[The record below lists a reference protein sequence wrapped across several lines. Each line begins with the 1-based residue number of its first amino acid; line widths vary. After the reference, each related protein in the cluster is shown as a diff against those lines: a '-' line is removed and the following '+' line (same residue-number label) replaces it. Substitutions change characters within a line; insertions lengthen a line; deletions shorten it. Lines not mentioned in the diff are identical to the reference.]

1 MLARSSLARPIPQG
15 AVERV
20 AERFAQPA
28 LADRD
33 EPVATAEI
41 GVDHQRVPL
50 DPRSLAED
58 LIDAF
63 GRHRGAVRP
72 RGVHRVEAIGDRQ
85 DARQQRD
92 RIALEPFRVPAAVV
106 AFMVVEH
113 TGQQVGD
120 RVEAG
125 QDAVADDRVL
135 LDVFELVIRER
146 PALGEDVIADADLAD
161 VVQQAGQ
168 VDVVL
173 LGLAQAE
180 LAPSSTAT
188 RATRSLWP

>member
-1 MLARSSLARPIPQG
+1 MTDISMLARSSRPVPFRRR
-15 AVERV
+15 AVERI

-41 GVDHQRVPL
+41 GVDHQGVPL

-63 GRHRGAVRP
+63 GRHRDAVRP

-85 DARQQRD
+85 DARQEGD
-92 RIALEPFRVPAAVV
+92 RIALEPFRVTAAVI

-113 TGQQVGD
+113 TGQQLGD
-120 RVEAG
+120 RVEVG

-135 LDVFELVIRER
+135 LDVL
-146 PALGEDVIADADLAD
+146 
-161 VVQQAGQ
+161 
-168 VDVVL
+168 
-173 LGLAQAE
+173 
-180 LAPSSTAT
+180 
-188 RATRSLWP
+188 